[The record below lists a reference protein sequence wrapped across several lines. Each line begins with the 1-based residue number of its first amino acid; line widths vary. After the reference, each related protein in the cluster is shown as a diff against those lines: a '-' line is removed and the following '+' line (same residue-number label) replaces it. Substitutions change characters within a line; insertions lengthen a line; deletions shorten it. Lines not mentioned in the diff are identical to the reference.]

1 MKKFFSIYANWRAD
15 VLFAIMAVGLVLLF
29 AENDSIGELIATKI
43 AAIVCGIIFSALFS
57 KWETEGKLTE
67 LTDFI
72 KEED

>member
-1 MKKFFSIYANWRAD
+1 MKKYLNLYTNWHN
-15 VLFAIMAVGLVLLF
+15 VTLFAIMAVGLVFLF